1 MKISITSAL
10 SMIFLTFVCVLF
22 INVMSA
28 QMQIAKLNDFHYG
41 VVHELESSDFSPA
54 VIDQLT
60 HAANYDV
67 RIENRGVKDD
77 LRIYQVI
84 TSGAF
89 SLRKNICEGEQCTLI
104 NLLYLRK
111 SSFRYDTI

>member
-1 MKISITSAL
+1 MKISITSAI

-41 VVHELESSDFSPA
+41 VDFSPA
-54 VIDQLT
+54 VIDQMT

-67 RIENRGVKDD
+67 RVENRGVKDD

-84 TSGAF
+84 TSGSVRMPLF
-89 SLRKNICEGEQCTLI
+89 HYEKTYVKE
-104 NLLYLRK
+104 
-111 SSFRYDTI
+111 SSAR

>member
-10 SMIFLTFVCVLF
+10 SMIFLNFVCVLF

-60 HAANYDV
+60 HAAYYDV

-84 TSGAF
+84 TSGSVRMPLF
-89 SLRKNICEGEQCTLI
+89 HYEKTYVKE
-104 NLLYLRK
+104 
-111 SSFRYDTI
+111 SSAR

>member
-41 VVHELESSDFSPA
+41 VVHELKA
-54 VIDQLT
+54 VIFRLQLS
-60 HAANYDV
+60 
-67 RIENRGVKDD
+67 I
-77 LRIYQVI
+77 
-84 TSGAF
+84 S
-89 SLRKNICEGEQCTLI
+89 
-104 NLLYLRK
+104 
-111 SSFRYDTI
+111 

>member
-41 VVHELESSDFSPA
+41 VVHELVA
-54 VIDQLT
+54 VIFRLQLS
-60 HAANYDV
+60 
-67 RIENRGVKDD
+67 I
-77 LRIYQVI
+77 
-84 TSGAF
+84 S
-89 SLRKNICEGEQCTLI
+89 
-104 NLLYLRK
+104 
-111 SSFRYDTI
+111 